1 MSTVCPHGLFR
12 CLHHSS
18 LYEHDPQELDL
29 GEDQLQV
36 FMITVLVH
44 AWKMNMRWIGCFYS
58 VVHALIVCFAADA
71 LLRKLAFKSG
81 SQGTRAWLGG
91 LPGVQV

>member
-1 MSTVCPHGLFR
+1 
-12 CLHHSS
+12 

-44 AWKMNMRWIGCFYS
+44 AWKMNMRWIGCLYS